1 MQFKSVSVVS
11 KKANNNNTSQM
22 TLLDND
28 AFNREEDL
36 LLINNDNIVGG
47 GEDLMNYKMSNVSRY
62 ENLLSEQALDNNQTD
77 LSPELHKVMVNK
89 MNGSQILSPTAIA
102 QLIEQKEKQ

>member
-1 MQFKSVSVVS
+1 
-11 KKANNNNTSQM
+11 M
-22 TLLDND
+22 TLLDNE

-36 LLINNDNIVGG
+36 LLTNNDNILGG

-77 LSPELHKVMVNK
+77 LSPELHKVMLTK
-89 MNGSQILSPTAIA
+89 MNGSQIMSPTAIA
-102 QLIEQKEKQ
+102 HLIEQKEKQ

>member
-1 MQFKSVSVVS
+1 MIQFKSST
-11 KKANNNNTSQM
+11 KANIDTSQM

-28 AFNREEDL
+28 VFSREEDSPQ
-36 LLINNDNIVGG
+36 INNDNIVGG
-47 GEDLMNYKMSNVSRY
+47 GEDLMNNYKMSNVSRY
-62 ENLLSEQALDNNQTD
+62 ENLLSEHLDNQTE

-102 QLIEQKEKQ
+102 KLIE